1 MSKERFNHLKNTRN
15 LIRTLELEKEN
26 SLLPLSKI
34 QEKIILLSDKEDA
47 LYNEIEDGLTGAKV
61 KLVNMR
67 KNTFRGFPSSE
78 DYAKRDKEFKKL
90 ELEQKRTE
98 TSILIKYFFIITFQ
112 LIIFSFGGEVV
123 DYLGFGQ
130 LASSI
135 IMILMMFCM
144 AVYFIIRVWAP
155 ISKATSK
162 TRRAKSDLEEFK
174 RNFTQRA
181 HNEKKL
187 VHEIQQ
193 IEQQKTQL
201 AVSKQ
206 EIPQLEE
213 RATILKQK
221 IKGCESEIGINYD
234 LIKEMIPFSE
244 RLKLE

>member
-1 MSKERFNHLKNTRN
+1 
-15 LIRTLELEKEN
+15 LIRTLELEKDN
-26 SLLPLSKI
+26 SFLPLSKI

-47 LYNEIEDGLTGAKV
+47 LYNEIENGLTGAKV

-78 DYAKRDKEFKKL
+78 DYAKRDKEVK
-90 ELEQKRTE
+90 ELKQKSTHTRA
-98 TSILIKYFFIITFQ
+98 SMGLKWFLILIFQFIILVLMVKLSTDF
-112 LIIFSFGGEVV
+112 FGDVIGSGVM
-123 DYLGFGQ
+123 L
-130 LASSI
+130 L
-135 IMILMMFCM
+135 MIVYM
-144 AVYFIIRVWAP
+144 AFYFILRIWRP
-155 ISKATSK
+155 IKKAESNAW
-162 TRRAKSDLEEFK
+162 RAERDWEEFQ
-174 RNFTQRA
+174 RNFTRRA

-187 VHEIQQ
+187 VHVIQQ

-206 EIPQLEE
+206 EIPHLEE
-213 RATILKQK
+213 KVILLKQK